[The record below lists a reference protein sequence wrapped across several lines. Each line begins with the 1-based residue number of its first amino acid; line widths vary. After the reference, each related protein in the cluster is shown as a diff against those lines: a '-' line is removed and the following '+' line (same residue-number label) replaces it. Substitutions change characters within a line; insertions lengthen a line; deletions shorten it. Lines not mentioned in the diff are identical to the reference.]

1 MARIMLGN
9 VEDVRLIQHCEAGSF
24 VARIMF
30 PALLNEAGSFVAR
43 VEDVRFPI
51 ADCVHPYEP
60 DHDSPQKDKL
70 ILGKK
75 KGSPPQGSPVRVPQ
89 T

>member
-1 MARIMLGN
+1 MVN
-9 VEDVRLIQHCEAGSF
+9 Y
-24 VARIMF
+24 

-43 VEDVRFPI
+43 IILGNVKDVRFPI
-51 ADCVHPYEP
+51 ADCVHSYEP
-60 DHDSPQKDKL
+60 DHDSPQKDTL